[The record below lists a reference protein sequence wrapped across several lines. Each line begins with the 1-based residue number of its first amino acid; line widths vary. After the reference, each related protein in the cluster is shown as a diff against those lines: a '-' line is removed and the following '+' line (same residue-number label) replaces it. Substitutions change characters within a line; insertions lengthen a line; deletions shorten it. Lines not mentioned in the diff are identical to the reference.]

1 MANDENG
8 DRIGNDAI
16 SDVNPGMYGDVTDD
30 TKRRNQ
36 ILFNQILSFKVYL
49 YGRGNYCTAKR
60 GIADGGTALGLQAER
75 HKNNT
80 EMGMKIINR
89 K

>member
-36 ILFNQILSFKVYL
+36 ILSFKVYL

-60 GIADGGTALGLQAER
+60 GLRREGLR
-75 HKNNT
+75 WDCKRRDI
-80 EMGMKIINR
+80 KIIQ
-89 K
+89 KWV